1 MRSVCKTALIA
12 VLCLL
17 LCTASALADGGVTV
31 SADFGYDGA
40 VTYLSAMPL
49 RVTLKNDGADTDLTV
64 AIDVDRSSSEYDTYE
79 YPLSL
84 ASGAEKQLVIPIML
98 NYKQKT
104 YTVRVTGKEG
114 LIASVPITPKKV
126 IAPTTL
132 LVGVLSDSPQTL
144 SYLNIGTANDQ
155 LMRGEV
161 WQTIALTQDTFPD
174 SYELM
179 RAFSFLAVDGVDIS
193 QFSDAQRQALETWLT
208 NGGVAIV
215 GGGTRAVSAYRG
227 FAGMTGITT
236 GAPYSAQGAA
246 QALVDALSDTQ
257 FPLTESAASAQGTAL
272 LSPINGDLAQQI
284 AALDGKTLITRSQVG
299 SGLVYTTAFS
309 LSEKPLSGWK
319 GMSCFWQRVLLST
332 GASAYQ
338 SLVDSSSNYYRSSRD
353 YYTDTSMLTTLGI
366 ANDESMIYPML
377 AIAVFLL
384 LAGAGS
390 YLLLKRLDKREW
402 MWLTVPVLSAC
413 CVGVLC
419 LMGSRMQ
426 LNKPAATA
434 YSIYNISSDG
444 RTSSATMAGVAIA
457 QNENMTVS
465 TRENALVEPSNTYY
479 SYYEEDDDTKV
490 YTHSLRYLYTL
501 GEKRAVTFPAAGAW
515 EVQLLY
521 IQPEENT
528 QLNVSAS
535 IWWEDDGLHGE
546 IVNNSDYT
554 LDAGYVLTMYGY
566 CTTPRILPGQTAEIA
581 IVENPSRKE
590 GGAYDGEMI
599 NEKLS
604 SNMSYIDNIIYAAL
618 HPFDPQAT
626 YDNSNH
632 YQTMTTDEINQL
644 NLRSTLISAVRSS
657 WYGSYRDYNDKSL
670 FRYITFNDTLGD
682 VQLTVNGTDVER
694 TAHCAIID
702 VQIKYIAV
710 SETGHVKVPAGI
722 TPYELG
728 ALDSQQRPY
737 SLGVRSSSSYFMLR
751 DEPVLCFSLGQV
763 DGVDVSRLTL
773 TSLTLDGQTYGSGVV
788 VRIYDQQAQAWDTV
802 NSAGMPMTLSEE
814 NLGRYMDAQ
823 GNVFVRAS
831 QQGGR
836 DGELDTPSLAFE
848 GKVN

>member
-49 RVTLKNDGADTDLTV
+49 RVTLKNDGADTELTV
-64 AIDVDRSSSEYDTYE
+64 SIDVDRSSSEYDTYE

-114 LIASVPITPKKV
+114 LIASMPITPKKV

-161 WQTIALTQDTFPD
+161 WQTIALTQETFPD

-284 AALDGKTLITRSQVG
+284 AALDGKTLIARSQVG

-419 LMGSRMQ
+419 LMSSRMQ

-457 QNENMTVS
+457 QKENMTVS

-501 GEKRAVTFPAAGAW
+501 GEKRAVTFPASGAW

-702 VQIKYIAV
+702 VQIKYVAV

>member
-49 RVTLKNDGADTDLTV
+49 RVTLKNDGADTELTV

-144 SYLNIGTANDQ
+144 NYLNIGTANDQ

-161 WQTIALTQDTFPD
+161 WQTIALTQETFPD

-193 QFSDAQRQALETWLT
+193 QFSDAQRQALQTWLK

-284 AALDGKTLITRSQVG
+284 AALDGKTLIARSQVG

-384 LAGAGS
+384 LTGLGS

-419 LMGSRMQ
+419 LMSSRMQ

-457 QNENMTVS
+457 QKENMTVS

-521 IQPEENT
+521 IQPEENP

-566 CTTPRILPGQTAEIA
+566 CTTPRILPGQTAKIA

>member
-98 NYKQKT
+98 NFKQKT

-144 SYLNIGTANDQ
+144 SYLNIDTANDQ

-161 WQTIALTQDTFPD
+161 WQTIALTQETFPD

-193 QFSDAQRQALETWLT
+193 QFSDAQRQALQTWLK

-272 LSPINGDLAQQI
+272 LSPINGDKAQQI
-284 AALDGKTLITRSQVG
+284 AALEGKTLIARSQVG

-338 SLVDSSSNYYRSSRD
+338 NLVDSSSNYYRSSRD

-384 LAGAGS
+384 LAGLGS
-390 YLLLKRLDKREW
+390 YLILKRLDKREW

-419 LMGSRMQ
+419 LMSSRMQ

-479 SYYEEDDDTKV
+479 SYYEEDDDAKT

-501 GEKRAVTFPAAGAW
+501 GEKRAVTFPASGAW

-521 IQPEENT
+521 IQPEENP

-604 SNMSYIDNIIYAAL
+604 SSMSYIDNIIYAAL

-644 NLRSTLISAVRSS
+644 NLRSTLISAVRSN
-657 WYGSYRDYNDKSL
+657 WYSRYQDYNDKSL
-670 FRYITFNDTLGD
+670 FHYITFNDTLGD

-728 ALDSQQRPY
+728 ALDNQQKPY
-737 SLGVRSSSSYFMLR
+737 SLGVRSNGSYYMLR
-751 DEPVLCFSLGQV
+751 DEPVLCFNLGKV

-788 VRIYDQQAQAWDTV
+788 VRIYDQQAQAWDTI